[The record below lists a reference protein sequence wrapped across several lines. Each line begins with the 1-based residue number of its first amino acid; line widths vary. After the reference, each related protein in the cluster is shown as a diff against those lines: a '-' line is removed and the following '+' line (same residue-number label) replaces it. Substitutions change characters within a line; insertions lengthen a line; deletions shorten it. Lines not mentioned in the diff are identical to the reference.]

1 MKFSHFILFLVYL
14 TTLTKMVH
22 SEKNL
27 KKLKVMELRDVLSNL
42 GADPEGLTKPK
53 LIEAI
58 LEKQQNGDGESA
70 DPAESV
76 PNDGDIGNILDADAD
91 ANADADADAMEDD
104 AIATST
110 AKAKDLPTLSLS
122 STIASEE
129 AALYILDPSSNPN
142 ANPIPTLSTIFSH
155 IAPNSPPSFK
165 LPAGLTNRYTS
176 AATAINANPFHT
188 ESWST
193 LITEVKLG
201 RTGIVGVLEEGSLSS
216 TIASEEAA
224 LYILDPSSN
233 PNANPIPT
241 LSTIFSHIAPN
252 SPPSF
257 KLPAGLTNRY
267 TSAAT
272 AINANP
278 FHTESWSTLI
288 TEVKLG
294 RTGIVGVTLS
304 STYIRLLR
312 CFPTSGIYWCEL
324 IKQWEKEKVGS
335 ETEVSEQSIGR
346 INDNDNYNDD

>member
-1 MKFSHFILFLVYL
+1 MKFSSPHFIPRLPH
-14 TTLTKMVH
+14 TLTKMVH
-22 SEKNL
+22 SEKVL

-201 RTGIVGVLEEGSLSS
+201 RTGIVGV
-216 TIASEEAA
+216 
-224 LYILDPSSN
+224 
-233 PNANPIPT
+233 
-241 LSTIFSHIAPN
+241 
-252 SPPSF
+252 
-257 KLPAGLTNRY
+257 
-267 TSAAT
+267 
-272 AINANP
+272 
-278 FHTESWSTLI
+278 
-288 TEVKLG
+288 
-294 RTGIVGVTLS
+294 TLS